1 MATARA
7 IFSLFADFVP
17 RLDEAADPSGAR
29 LKVPARGTPV
39 VMLLPRKLL
48 GLIYVAIGIFVAASK
63 DYLEN
68 LDTIKQILSALL
80 AILLWPLLLL
90 GVDLHVR

>member
-1 MATARA
+1 M
-7 IFSLFADFVP
+7 I
-17 RLDEAADPSGAR
+17 
-29 LKVPARGTPV
+29 
-39 VMLLPRKLL
+39 LPRKLL

-68 LDTIKQILSALL
+68 LDTVKRVLSAVL

-90 GVDLHVR
+90 GVDLHIR

>member
-1 MATARA
+1 
-7 IFSLFADFVP
+7 
-17 RLDEAADPSGAR
+17 
-29 LKVPARGTPV
+29 
-39 VMLLPRKLL
+39 MLLPRRLL

-68 LDTIKQILSALL
+68 LDTLKQILSALL

-90 GVDLHVR
+90 GVALHVK

>member
-1 MATARA
+1 M
-7 IFSLFADFVP
+7 I
-17 RLDEAADPSGAR
+17 
-29 LKVPARGTPV
+29 
-39 VMLLPRKLL
+39 LPRKLL

-68 LDTIKQILSALL
+68 LDTINRVLSALL

-90 GVDLHVR
+90 GIDLHIT